1 MKVLF
6 DQGTPVPLRRHLHP
20 HVVDTA
26 GERGWSRLK
35 NGDLLDQ
42 AEANRYDAFITTDT
56 NLRYQQNLS
65 KRVIRTQVGR
75 VASLCGSLAPVTFG
89 VESVEKGRDPFSAR
103 SWLEDGLRGCPA
115 IDDLAP
121 ARVV

>member
-26 GERGWSRLK
+26 DERGWSRLQ

-42 AEANRYDAFITTDT
+42 AEASQFDAFITTDT

-65 KRVIRTQVGR
+65 KRVIRILVLTTTSWPR
-75 VASLCGSLAPVTFG
+75 IR
-89 VESVEKGRDPFSAR
+89 EKTDEVRAA
-103 SWLEDGLRGCPA
+103 LENLDEGGYFELE
-115 IDDLAP
+115 I
-121 ARVV
+121 